1 VDLLPEDLKVD
12 GTGAVDGA
20 TLMRLT
26 VMVPPGEGAVLESW
40 GGIGREK
47 SVWVGMGAIVL
58 AV

>member
-1 VDLLPEDLKVD
+1 
-12 GTGAVDGA
+12 
-20 TLMRLT
+20 
-26 VMVPPGEGAVLESW
+26 LESW